1 MNAMNHPRLTIALLS
16 LGLSSALPAM
26 AGPYSDD
33 LSKCLVSS
41 TTVEDKQA
49 LVRWIFSAVSLHPGL
64 EGFSALPSQR
74 RMAIDTEAGALFERL
89 LADDCAK
96 EARDA
101 VRYEGDAALG
111 GSFELLGKVA
121 STGLFEDPA
130 VNQGLQA
137 MLEKIDMQRLQEAL
151 QPPQP

>member
-1 MNAMNHPRLTIALLS
+1 MNHPCLKIALLS
-16 LGLSSALPAM
+16 LALSSPLSAM

-49 LVRWIFSAVSLHPGL
+49 LVRWIFSAVSLHPSL
-64 EGFSALPSQR
+64 EGFSALTPQR
-74 RMAIDTEAGALFERL
+74 REAIDTEAGALFERL

-96 EARDA
+96 ETRDA
-101 VRYEGDAALG
+101 VRYEGDAAIG

-121 STGLFEDPA
+121 STGLFEDQA
-130 VNQGLQA
+130 VNQGLQG
-137 MLEKIDMQRLQEAL
+137 MLGKIDMKRLQQAL
-151 QPPQP
+151 KPGEP